1 MKLLVIILSFILLS
15 HIYGLNTDEST
26 GINVLETLKAKNLSC
41 DLHVF
46 VNSTGNSQKEYEVFI
61 NDLTQYCSNS
71 ESTKSY
77 RVLCHMILI
86 ELEIGCSSLNKTQPL
101 PIKYITSYT
110 PDKICSINKI
120 LYINRWIWDKLKTN
134 EKNQIGTTSIKLCST
149 ITSFNET
156 LRLANFFYKTASRI
170 REIDTYNIQSL
181 SHQTLTNSSANKVR
195 LVKKKSFKKTNN
207 TSGKKVELENQLLV
221 KNINEDSLLS
231 KHNFEDKITKNKT
244 QLVLDLKQE
253 QFQFDINET
262 QNIEMGIPLGR
273 NEELPARVQVNE
285 RPKPKALDI
294 EVVFQSNDG
303 EKRNWIEGRDGK
315 HKEENEPHFHSL
327 QYNRTKSQE
336 NRFVVPSAAKRKPK
350 LKPRLSLYRD
360 DDGDWLDKVITG
372 FLVFILFMI
381 IIYLILNHK
390 NKILGLIIE
399 GCRRQRVIHGRR
411 FGVSSST
418 TRLTRSTHSI

>member
-170 REIDTYNIQSL
+170 REIDTYNIGSL

-195 LVKKKSFKKTNN
+195 LVKKKLFKKTNN

-262 QNIEMGIPLGR
+262 QNIENDVEQVDETEVQLVHERKRNEVGIPLGR

-303 EKRNWIEGRDGK
+303 EKRNWIEG
-315 HKEENEPHFHSL
+315 
-327 QYNRTKSQE
+327 
-336 NRFVVPSAAKRKPK
+336 
-350 LKPRLSLYRD
+350 
-360 DDGDWLDKVITG
+360 IT
-372 FLVFILFMI
+372 
-381 IIYLILNHK
+381 LI
-390 NKILGLIIE
+390 
-399 GCRRQRVIHGRR
+399 
-411 FGVSSST
+411 
-418 TRLTRSTHSI
+418 